1 MEDLNQRIINIINM
15 IENQPRELTLIY
27 HSDKAED
34 KKARAFIETVKG
46 YTVKTL
52 DLNRDRLTETQL
64 AEIADKMNVEIKM
77 LFDTTY
83 RDRFASAS
91 KVDISS
97 ATDSDLLTILIQE
110 PILINTPITIIGKKA
125 FLYASA
131 NELLSGN
138 IGKDE
143 MQSANDLAEEGRITT
158 F

>member
-1 MEDLNQRIINIINM
+1 M

-52 DLNRDRLTETQL
+52 DLNRDRLTATQL

-83 RDRFASAS
+83 RDRFVSRTQ
-91 KVDISS
+91 VDLSS

-110 PILINTPITIIGKKA
+110 PVLINTPITIIGKKA

-131 NELLSGN
+131 NELLSGD
-138 IGKDE
+138 IGKAEMPSADE
-143 MQSANDLAEEGRITT
+143 SPREGKSTT